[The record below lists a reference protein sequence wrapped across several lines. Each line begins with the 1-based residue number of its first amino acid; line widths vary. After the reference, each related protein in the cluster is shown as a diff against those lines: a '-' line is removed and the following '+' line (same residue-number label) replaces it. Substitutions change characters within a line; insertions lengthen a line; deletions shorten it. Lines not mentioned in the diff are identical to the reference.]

1 MQTCIVLHIHFRTVY
16 FRNRGSRNEDI
27 IPLPKAK
34 TSINDFTVVLI
45 KEKSAHVLLCVK
57 IKLETWEYSSLV
69 GHLPRKLKALG
80 SSSKLEARG
89 T

>member
-1 MQTCIVLHIHFRTVY
+1 M
-16 FRNRGSRNEDI
+16 
-27 IPLPKAK
+27 
-34 TSINDFTVVLI
+34 TSPVALI
-45 KEKSAHVLLCVK
+45 KEKSAHVLECVK

-69 GHLPRKLKALG
+69 GHLPRKLMALG